1 MRREAQP
8 SWWPPAWTMATHSR
22 RDAHRPCPP
31 GSGCSPG
38 MSVLPTSSSTTTS
51 LCKYTQMRFESYLP
65 VWYFPET
72 PLPHVHTFVRYINIL
87 QRIQPWALL
96 APLLT
101 SLIHCHCSSRVSFH
115 RETWRQLKCKK
126 RKNVSLQTTLL
137 SPPLTARMLPDTDQ
151 LTCQTTS

>member
-1 MRREAQP
+1 
-8 SWWPPAWTMATHSR
+8 
-22 RDAHRPCPP
+22 
-31 GSGCSPG
+31 
-38 MSVLPTSSSTTTS
+38 
-51 LCKYTQMRFESYLP
+51 MRFESYLP

-126 RKNVSLQTTLL
+126 KRKGQSPNNLVIATTDSKDIARHRPADMPDDILKGVQDPEETNKLRIQNDCQLLLGSPGPSILL
-137 SPPLTARMLPDTDQ
+137 SPDDNPSVLAARGKRLPARA
-151 LTCQTTS
+151 QTGD